1 MASPLYSAQH
11 ADLAALADDNRLRRL
26 IPRAGVDFSSNDYLG
41 LSGSDALRSA
51 VADAIASGVPIGSG
65 GSRLLRGN
73 HAEHEALEIA
83 AAHHYRSEAALFFPT
98 GFAANAAFF
107 ATVPQ
112 RGDLILYDH
121 AIHASVHDG
130 LKLTRAETRPA
141 RHNDVTDFSAQIH
154 AWRTSGGTGTIWI
167 AVESLYSMDG
177 DMAPLAD
184 LAALAD
190 QRDAILII
198 DEAHSTGVYG
208 PQGIGLS
215 HALLPRDNIITL
227 HTCGKALGCEG
238 ALLCAPRVICDFIV
252 NRGRPFIFS
261 TAPSPL
267 MARAVRAAL
276 DIVASS
282 DDRQNRLAALVR
294 HAESRLAALGLPA
307 SGSQILPVIIGDNG
321 RTMAL
326 AASLQAA
333 GFDVRGIRPPTVPH
347 GTARLRLAITLNV
360 DEKNID
366 AVTNHLAA
374 TMEDL

>member
-1 MASPLYSAQH
+1 MAPAFYRAHH
-11 ADLAALADDNRLRRL
+11 ADLVALADDNRLRRL

-41 LSGSDALRSA
+41 LSGSQELRSA
-51 VADAIASGVPIGSG
+51 VAAAIANGLDIGSG

-73 HAEHEALEIA
+73 HAEHEALEAYA
-83 AAHHYRSEAALFFPT
+83 AAHYRSEAALYFPT
-98 GFAANAAFF
+98 GFIANAAFF

-112 RGDLILYDH
+112 RGDLIVYDDM
-121 AIHASVHDG
+121 IHASVHDG
-130 LKLTRAETRPA
+130 MRQSRAERRPA
-141 RHNDVTDFSAQIH
+141 RHNDVHDFEAQIR
-154 AWRTSGGTGTIWI
+154 AYRASGGTATIWI

-177 DMAPLAD
+177 DFAPLDD

-190 QRDAILII
+190 RHDAILVI
-198 DEAHSTGVYG
+198 DEAHGTGVYG

-267 MARAVRAAL
+267 MAHAVRTAL
-276 DIVASS
+276 STVASS
-282 DDRQNRLAALVR
+282 NARQNRLSALVR
-294 HAESRLAALGLPA
+294 YAETRLAALGLPA
-307 SGSQILPVIIGDNG
+307 SGSQILPIIIGDNG

-326 AASLQAA
+326 AASLQQA

-366 AVTNHLAA
+366 AVTDHLAA
-374 TMEDL
+374 TMETA